1 MQFKH
6 HHLARLGV
14 ACSVLLCCAPLAGAQ
29 EKTAAPAGETSGS
42 SGSFFSPVIDDAHWN
57 ILTRTVYERRDY
69 QGGAKSNG
77 GRNAYLPR
85 ARRSDYAEEWGL
97 GVMGSSI
104 SALLG

>member
-6 HHLARLGV
+6 HHLARLGA
-14 ACSVLLCCAPLAGAQ
+14 ACGMLLCCAPLAGAQ
-29 EKTAAPAGETSGS
+29 EKAAAPAGETSSSS

-57 ILTRTVYERRDY
+57 ILTRSVYYRRDY
-69 QGGAKSNG
+69 LNGAKSNG

-97 GVMGSSI
+97 GVMGSVE
-104 SALLG
+104 